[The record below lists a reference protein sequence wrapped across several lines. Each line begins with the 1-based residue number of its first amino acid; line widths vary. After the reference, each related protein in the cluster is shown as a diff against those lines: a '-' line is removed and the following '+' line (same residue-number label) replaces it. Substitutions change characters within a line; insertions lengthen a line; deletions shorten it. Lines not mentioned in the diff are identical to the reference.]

1 MIILPTKKFKDFM
14 GVKQKLTPLP
24 EFANPDACWI
34 GNIILVDRK
43 KGLLL
48 THVETKYTIFIYSLT
63 KKDLK
68 NLNQIIVKHLKYHL
82 FEDSFT
88 MKQMAYLL
96 SISENFAYFSQTN
109 RSVTATMNSMAAIIK
124 SQNSID
130 DKLIT
135 KKLNTMLFTI
145 NEQYQTPLEVMKEYI
160 EESILI
166 REL

>member
-1 MIILPTKKFKDFM
+1 LI
-14 GVKQKLTPLP
+14 
-24 EFANPDACWI
+24 
-34 GNIILVDRK
+34 DRK

-48 THVETKYTIFIYSLT
+48 THVETKYTIFIYSIT

-82 FEDSFT
+82 FEDKFT
-88 MKQMAYLL
+88 MKQMTYLL

-109 RSVTATMNSMAAIIK
+109 RGVTATMNSMAAIIK

-135 KKLNTMLFTI
+135 KKLNNMLFTI
-145 NEQYQTPLEVMKEYI
+145 NEQYQFPLEVMKEYI
-160 EESILI
+160 EESVLI